1 MKLRAIGCVGTLLLS
16 GLAVSPTPA
25 SAAETCDR
33 ACLEG
38 FVNQYLDALASH
50 DPSKLPLTK
59 NARYTEDGQT
69 LKLTDGMWGPK
80 VTVGSYKLYF
90 ADPQA
95 GQVGFMGVVN
105 ENGHPQIL
113 ALRLKIENR
122 PGIGAN
128 KIAEMEAIV
137 ARSGGGGFARPQD
150 LVDKPI
156 FHEALAANDHPS
168 REELVRI
175 ANSYF
180 EGLEKATGKITP
192 FDPQCTRI
200 ENGAVTANN
209 PDGKGMAKMTCGEQ
223 FDTGFSPFITHVRER
238 RYPVVD
244 EERGLVYSIIF
255 FDHAGT
261 ITNVKWTDGTEHKV
275 GPPFDTPYT
284 FLLGELFKIK
294 NGKITRVEAV
304 LLPVPYGMP
313 SGWGKKE

>member
-1 MKLRAIGCVGTLLLS
+1 MNSRITFLTILLLA
-16 GLAVSPTPA
+16 GITTAPLPA
-25 SAAETCDR
+25 TAAETCDR

-38 FVNQYLDALASH
+38 FVNQYLDALAAH
-50 DPSKLPLTK
+50 DSSKLPLTK
-59 NARYTEDGQT
+59 NARYTENGQT
-69 LKLTDGMWGPK
+69 LKLTDGMWGPT
-80 VTVGSYKLYF
+80 VTLGTYKFYF
-90 ADPQA
+90 ADPKA

-122 PGIGAN
+122 
-128 KIAEMEAIV
+128 KISEMEAIV

-150 LVDKPI
+150 LVDRPI
-156 FHEALAANDHPS
+156 FHEPLAANDHPS

-180 EGLEKATGKITP
+180 EGLEKATGKLTP

-238 RYPVVD
+238 RYPIVD

-261 ITNVKWTDGTEHKV
+261 ITNVKWTDGTDHKV
-275 GPPFDTPYT
+275 NPPFDTPYT

-304 LLPVPYGMP
+304 LLNVPYGMP

>member
-1 MKLRAIGCVGTLLLS
+1 MLGAVTLAPRA
-16 GLAVSPTPA
+16 AQ
-25 SAAETCDR
+25 AAGSCDR

-38 FVNQYLDALASH
+38 FVNQYLAALAAH
-50 DPSKLPLTK
+50 DPSKLPLAK
-59 NARYTEDGQT
+59 NARYTENGQT

-80 VTVGSYKLYF
+80 ITLGSYKLYF

-95 GQVGFMGVVN
+95 GQVGFMGVVD

-122 PGIGAN
+122 
-128 KIAEMEAIV
+128 KISEMEAIV
-137 ARSGGGGFARPQD
+137 ARSGPGSFARPQD

-156 FHEALAANDHPS
+156 FHQALAPDDRPS

-180 EGLEKATGKITP
+180 EGLEKATGKLTP

-200 ENGAVTANN
+200 ENGALTANN
-209 PDGKGMAKMTCGEQ
+209 PSGKGMAKMTCGEQ
-223 FDTGFSPFITHVRER
+223 FDTGFSPFITRVRER
-238 RYPVVD
+238 RFPVVD
-244 EERGLVYSIIF
+244 EERGLVYAIIF
-255 FDHAGT
+255 FDHGGT
-261 ITNVKWTDGTEHKV
+261 VTSVKWTDGTVHKV
-275 GPPFDTPYT
+275 SPPFDTPYT
-284 FLLGELFKIK
+284 FEIGELFKIK
-294 NGKITRVEAV
+294 NRKITRIEAV

>member
-1 MKLRAIGCVGTLLLS
+1 
-16 GLAVSPTPA
+16 
-25 SAAETCDR
+25 
-33 ACLEG
+33 
-38 FVNQYLDALASH
+38 
-50 DPSKLPLTK
+50 
-59 NARYTEDGQT
+59 
-69 LKLTDGMWGPK
+69 
-80 VTVGSYKLYF
+80 
-90 ADPQA
+90 
-95 GQVGFMGVVN
+95 VVN

-113 ALRLKIENR
+113 ALRLKIGNR
-122 PGIGAN
+122 
-128 KIAEMEAIV
+128 KISEMEAIV

-156 FHEALAANDHPS
+156 FREPLAANDHPS

-180 EGLEKATGKITP
+180 EGLEKATGKLTP

-238 RYPVVD
+238 RYPIVD

-275 GPPFDTPYT
+275 NPPFDTPYT

-304 LLPVPYGMP
+304 LLNVPYGMP

>member
-1 MKLRAIGCVGTLLLS
+1 MALAPGSAI
-16 GLAVSPTPA
+16 
-25 SAAETCDR
+25 AAEACDR

-38 FVNQYLDALASH
+38 FVDQYLAALAAH
-50 DPSKLPLTK
+50 DSSNLPLTK
-59 NARYTEDGQT
+59 NARYTENGQT

-80 VTVGSYKLYF
+80 ITLGTYKLYF
-90 ADPQA
+90 ADPKA

-122 PGIGAN
+122 

-156 FHEALAANDHPS
+156 FHEALARNDHPS

-244 EERGLVYSIIF
+244 EERGLVYAIVF

-261 ITNVKWTDGTEHKV
+261 ITSVKWTDGTEHKV

-284 FLLGELFKIK
+284 FIIGELFKIK
-294 NGKITRVEAV
+294 NGKITRVEAA
-304 LLPVPYGMP
+304 LLNVPYGMP
-313 SGWGKKE
+313 SGWSK

>member
-1 MKLRAIGCVGTLLLS
+1 VNLRTAFFSALLLS
-16 GLAVSPTPA
+16 GMALPPGSAR
-25 SAAETCDR
+25 AAEACDR

-38 FVNQYLDALASH
+38 FVNQYLDALAAH
-50 DPSKLPLTK
+50 DPSRLPLTK
-59 NARYTEDGQT
+59 NARYTENGQT

-80 VTVGSYKLYF
+80 VTLGSYKLYF
-90 ADPQA
+90 ADPKA
-95 GQVGFMGVVN
+95 GQVGFMGVVE

-122 PGIGAN
+122 KIG
-128 KIAEMEAIV
+128 EMEAIV

-150 LVDKPI
+150 LKDQPI

-261 ITNVKWTDGTEHKV
+261 ITSVKWTDGTEHKV

>member
-1 MKLRAIGCVGTLLLS
+1 MKLCGAGIVGALLLS
-16 GLAVSPTPA
+16 GLAVSPKA
-25 SAAETCDR
+25 ARAAEACDR
-33 ACLEG
+33 ACLQG
-38 FVNQYLDALASH
+38 FVNQYLDALAAH

-59 NARYTEDGQT
+59 NARYTENGQT

-80 VTVGSYKLYF
+80 VTLGSYKLYF
-90 ADPQA
+90 ADPKA
-95 GQVGFMGVVN
+95 GQVGFMGVVE

-122 PGIGAN
+122 

-150 LVDKPI
+150 LQDKPI

-261 ITNVKWTDGTEHKV
+261 ITSVKWTDGTEHKV

-304 LLPVPYGMP
+304 LLNVPYGMP
-313 SGWGKKE
+313 SGWVK

>member
-1 MKLRAIGCVGTLLLS
+1 MFLGGLVAAS
-16 GLAVSPTPA
+16 GWA
-25 SAAETCDR
+25 SGAETCDR
-33 ACLEG
+33 ACLER
-38 FVNQYLDALASH
+38 FVDQYLDALTAH
-50 DPSKLPLTK
+50 DPSQLPLTR

-80 VTVGSYKLYF
+80 VTPGKYKLYF
-90 ADPQA
+90 ADPKA
-95 GQVGFMGVVN
+95 GQVGFMGVVE

-113 ALRLKIENR
+113 ALRLKIENH
-122 PGIGAN
+122 
-128 KIAEMEAIV
+128 KISEMEAIV

-150 LVDKPI
+150 LMDKPI
-156 FHEALAANDHPS
+156 FHEALAASDHPA

-180 EGLEKATGKITP
+180 EGLEKATGKLTP
-192 FDPQCTRI
+192 FDPQCTRM

-238 RYPVVD
+238 RFPVVD

-261 ITNVKWTDGTEHKV
+261 ITNVTWTDGTEHKV
-275 GPPFDTPYT
+275 SAPFDTPYT

-313 SGWGKKE
+313 SGWVK

>member
-1 MKLRAIGCVGTLLLS
+1 MIMRVIGSVGVLLLS
-16 GLAVSPTPA
+16 GLALSPHA
-25 SAAETCDR
+25 ARAAEACDR

-38 FVNQYLDALASH
+38 FVNQYLDALAAH

-59 NARYTEDGQT
+59 NARYTENGQT
-69 LKLTDGMWGPK
+69 LKLTDGMWGPQ
-80 VTVGSYKLYF
+80 VTLGSYRLYF
-90 ADPQA
+90 ADPKA
-95 GQVGFMGVVN
+95 GQVGFMGVVA

-122 PGIGAN
+122 KIG
-128 KIAEMEAIV
+128 EMEAIV

-175 ANSYF
+175 ADSYF
-180 EGLEKATGKITP
+180 EGLEKATGKLTP
-192 FDPQCTRI
+192 FDPQCTRM

-209 PDGKGMAKMTCGEQ
+209 PDGQGMAKMTCGEQ

-244 EERGLVYSIIF
+244 EERGLVYSVIF

-304 LLPVPYGMP
+304 LLNVPYGMP
-313 SGWGKKE
+313 SGWVNK

>member
-1 MKLRAIGCVGTLLLS
+1 MMMRRIGCLAALLLW
-16 GLAVSPTPA
+16 GIGIAGNA
-25 SAAETCDR
+25 RAADPCDR

-38 FVNQYLDALASH
+38 FVNQYLDALAAH
-50 DPSKLPLTK
+50 DASKLPLAK
-59 NARYTEDGQT
+59 GARYTENGQT
-69 LKLTDGMWGPK
+69 LKLNDGMWGPK
-80 VTVGSYKLYF
+80 VTVGSYRLYF
-90 ADPQA
+90 ADPKS

-105 ENGHPQIL
+105 ENDHPQIL
-113 ALRLKIENR
+113 ALRLKIDNQ
-122 PGIGAN
+122 
-128 KIAEMEAIV
+128 KISAMEAIV

-150 LVDKPI
+150 RGDKPI
-156 FHEALAANDHPS
+156 FHEALAADDHPS
-168 REELVRI
+168 REELVHT
-175 ANSYF
+175 ADSYF

-238 RYPVVD
+238 RFPVVD

-261 ITNVKWTDGTEHKV
+261 ITTIKWTDGTEHKV
-275 GPPFDTPYT
+275 GPPFDTPYA
-284 FLLGELFKIK
+284 FEIGELLKIK

-304 LLPVPYGMP
+304 LLTVPYGMP